1 MKLNWLRTFL
11 PETPLRL
18 VANVRQMNRIANI
31 LNNIQ
36 GVNCRIIKPT
46 NDEGKNWLI
55 VVDGGTD
62 VGPTD
67 ENDEHYPTPFSG
79 GSGSSAPTHKTL
91 FELYDVT
98 ATTLKVRGHAQAV
111 RLFGT
116 PYTVT
121 AGSAG
126 AALNANITI
135 SSNTY
140 LWIKV
145 ELGTSHTATLE
156 AGAAIPDGDENSFP
170 YPLWY
175 IAWSGAAI
183 DQANCIDLTPC
194 IKMTGA
200 AS

>member
-1 MKLNWLRTFL
+1 MIINWLRTWL

-36 GVNCRIIKPT
+36 GVNCRIEKPT
-46 NDEGKNWLI
+46 NAEGKGWLI
-55 VVDGGTD
+55 IVDGSSDVKATD
-62 VGPTD
+62 G
-67 ENDEHYPTPFSG
+67 NDIPNPFE
-79 GSGSSAPTHKTL
+79 GSGSSETPTHKTL
-91 FELYDVT
+91 FEIYDVA

-111 RLFGT
+111 RLFGV

-126 AALNANITI
+126 AALDADITI
-135 SSNTY
+135 SGNTY
-140 LWIKV
+140 LWINV
-145 ELGTSHTATLE
+145 DLGTSHTATLE
-156 AGAAIPDGDENSFP
+156 AGASIPDGDDDSFP
-170 YPLWY
+170 FPLWY
-175 IAWSGAAI
+175 IAFASGSI
-183 DQANCIDLTPC
+183 DQANSLYLTPC